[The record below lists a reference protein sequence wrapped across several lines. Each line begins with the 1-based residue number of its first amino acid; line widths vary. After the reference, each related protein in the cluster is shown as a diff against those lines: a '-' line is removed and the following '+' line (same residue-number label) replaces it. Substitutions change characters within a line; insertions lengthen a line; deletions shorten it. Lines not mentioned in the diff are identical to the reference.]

1 MKFNI
6 GAVSPKTYKHRYNS
20 FNVTTCN
27 PIFVQPTFFRV
38 VMPNSKINCTFKQTL
53 RTLPMPF
60 PSFAN
65 VKICNKAFFVPIEDI
80 CDNFANLM
88 SEKPYTT
95 TKGSYVPKHLPFVS
109 CTILTDNIIKNDL
122 FCNAKYFKN
131 VVGPTSGAT
140 SAASLAPAKAVAS
153 TFDYNE
159 RFAPLFDN
167 VDIEKFTVSD
177 NLPVSKY
184 LDIRNQFIIDGV
196 DYFDTE
202 RVQAILDIK
211 RGVSSSSRPLRAA
224 AAGQEQHLITEL
236 DGYDYV
242 NVYNNVDLSDKI
254 HDAQGIQLTAQGAAV
269 VKILNGLGY
278 KFTRSD
284 DTSVNLMPLIAFY
297 KCWFESF
304 YPSRLED
311 FQETVAGKLIKKFQ
325 DNQIDFTNW
334 SDSQYS
340 TILYEFIDSL
350 GRCFISNPT
359 DFASMHMSSLNNGQ
373 SVDYSSLSVVPTRD
387 TLMSYEGTAFR
398 GFESGPFPIIS
409 EDSSTADISGF
420 SAYDVK
426 FLLWL
431 QKYINRDSIIGN
443 RIDLWMRSHLNS
455 EVYSR
460 LVARSK
466 VLGYSEFA
474 VNIGDVDST
483 AQTSDLTAN
492 EGAPL
497 GAYAGK
503 AVGSGEFNFKGSFS
517 TYGFVIV
524 LSWYECSTDVTQ
536 CVDPQLFA
544 TDKWTIPQAEL
555 DCMGYEVTPKS
566 AFYTDNG
573 ICAKGMKLYDNDY
586 ATNDKGFGFVPR
598 LSGFKTFRPVVN
610 GDLARRSMQN
620 SYLPF
625 VNRRF
630 LINNRFRYNGVVP
643 EVSMRCNNVPL
654 ASARWRWQNAEPSI
668 GGYDNIFAY
677 NNWSYYSNNGSFGL
691 GFPFNKATYI
701 DNIILYTSIDLM
713 EVNPLKPLSNSYDT
727 DILKDDGELTV
738 NNN

>member
-88 SEKPYTT
+88 SEKPYNTV
-95 TKGSYVPKHLPFVS
+95 KGSYVPKNLPFVS

-122 FCNAKYFKN
+122 LCNSKYFKN
-131 VVGPTSGAT
+131 IVGPTPSTAASG
-140 SAASLAPAKAVAS
+140 ASLAPAKAVAS
-153 TFDYNE
+153 TFDYTE
-159 RFAPLFDN
+159 RFAPLFDGL
-167 VDIEKFTVSD
+167 DIERFTRCD
-177 NLPVSKY
+177 ALPTSKY
-184 LDIRNQFIIDGV
+184 LEIRNKFIVDGV
-196 DYFDTE
+196 DYFDTD
-202 RVQAILDIK
+202 RVQAILDNK
-211 RGVSSSSRPLRAA
+211 RGVTSSSRPLRAA
-224 AAGQEQHLITEL
+224 ANAEEQHLVSEL

-242 NVYNNVDLSDKI
+242 NVYNTLDSTNEV

-278 KFTRSD
+278 KFTRCD
-284 DTSVNLMPLIAFY
+284 DTTVNLMPLIAFY

-311 FQETVAGKLIKKFQ
+311 FQETTAGQLIKKFQ
-325 DNQIDFTNW
+325 DNQIDFTKWNVPK
-334 SDSQYS
+334 YS
-340 TILYEFIDSL
+340 EILYEFIDSL

-359 DFASMHMSSLNNGQ
+359 DFASMHMATLNNSQTFDIDSLNPEPSFDGLKKYFYQ
-373 SVDYSSLSVVPTRD
+373 KPSLSDSTVPALD
-387 TLMSYEGTAFR
+387 TAHSYT
-398 GFESGPFPIIS
+398 
-409 EDSSTADISGF
+409 

-431 QKYINRDSIIGN
+431 QKYVNRDSIIGN

-455 EVYSR
+455 DVYSR
-460 LVARSK
+460 LVARSR
-466 VLGYSEFA
+466 VLGYSEFP

-483 AQTSDLTAN
+483 AQTSELTKDQ
-492 EGAPL
+492 GAPL

-503 AVGSGEFNFKGSFS
+503 AVGSGEFKFRGSFS

-524 LSWYECSTDVTQ
+524 LSWYECATDVTQ

-544 TDKWTIPQAEL
+544 VNKWAIPQPEL

-573 ICAKGMKLYDNDY
+573 ICAKGMNLYKDDY
-586 ATNDKGFGFVPR
+586 ATNSKGFGFVPR

-610 GDLARRSMQN
+610 GDLARRSLLN

-625 VNRRF
+625 VNRRY
-630 LINNRFRYNGVVP
+630 LINNRLQYNGVTP
-643 EVSMRCNNVPL
+643 TVSMQANKVPL
-654 ASARWRWQNAEPSI
+654 ASARWRWQNAEPVI

-677 NNWSYYSNNGSFGL
+677 NNWSAYANDGTFSFGQ
-691 GFPFNKATYI
+691 PFNKAPYV
-701 DNIILYTSIDLM
+701 DNVILYTSIDLM

>member
-88 SEKPYTT
+88 SEKPYSTDT
-95 TKGSYVPKHLPFVS
+95 GSYVPKNLPFVS
-109 CTILTDNIIKNDL
+109 CTILTDNIIKNPNL
-122 FCNAKYFKN
+122 SSSKYFKN
-131 VVGPTSGAT
+131 IVGPEPVFPS
-140 SAASLAPAKAVAS
+140 SSSPSKSVAS
-153 TFDYNE
+153 SNFDYNT

-167 VDIEKFTVSD
+167 VDIETFAPSD
-177 NLPVSKY
+177 NLSISKF
-184 LDIRNQFIIDGV
+184 LEIRNQFIVDGV

-202 RVQAILDIK
+202 RVQAILDHK
-211 RGVSSSSRPLRAA
+211 RGVSPSSSPSRAA
-224 AAGQEQHLITEL
+224 ANADEQHQITEL

-242 NVYNNVDLSDKI
+242 NVYNTSDASDTV
-254 HDAQGIQLTAQGAAV
+254 HDAQGILLSAQGAAV

-284 DTSVNLMPLIAFY
+284 DTTVNLMPLIAFY

-325 DNQIDFTNW
+325 ENKIDFTKWN
-334 SDSQYS
+334 DPQYS
-340 TILYEFIDSL
+340 TILYEFLDSL
-350 GRCFISNPT
+350 GKCFISNPT
-359 DFASMHMSSLNNGQ
+359 DFASMHMASLNNGQ
-373 SVDYSSLSVVPTRD
+373 STDDSNLSFDPSFSSPYSSDYHITSTNTTSKVAAID
-387 TLMSYEGTAFR
+387 TSQGEFT
-398 GFESGPFPIIS
+398 
-409 EDSSTADISGF
+409 
-420 SAYDVK
+420 AYDIK
-426 FLLWL
+426 LLLWL
-431 QKYINRDSIIGN
+431 QKYVNRDSIIGN

-455 EVYSR
+455 DVYSR
-460 LVARSK
+460 LVARSR

-492 EGAPL
+492 QGAPL

-503 AVGSGEFNFKGSFS
+503 AVGSGEFKFKGSFN

-544 TDKWTIPQAEL
+544 TNKWTIPQPEL
-555 DCMGYEVTPKS
+555 DCMGYEVTPQS

-573 ICAKGMKLYDNDY
+573 ICAKGMLKFQSDY
-586 ATNDKGFGFVPR
+586 ATNHKGFGFVPR

-610 GDLARRSMQN
+610 GDLARRSMIN

-625 VNRRF
+625 VNRRY
-630 LINNRFRYNGVVP
+630 LNNNSFYVGKTTVLLRANKVP
-643 EVSMRCNNVPL
+643 I
-654 ASARWRWQNAEPSI
+654 ASARWRWQNAEPVI

-677 NNWSYYSNNGSFGL
+677 NNWS
-691 GFPFNKATYI
+691 GFYHQDNFYDTSLPKEAYI

>member
-27 PIFVQPTFFRV
+27 PIFVQPSFFRV

-88 SEKPYTT
+88 SEKAYTT
-95 TKGSYVPKHLPFVS
+95 GTPKGSYVPKTLPFIS
-109 CTILTDNIIKNDL
+109 CTILTDNIISNPAL
-122 FCNAKYFKN
+122 CTSQYFES
-131 VVGPTSGAT
+131 VLPSTGD
-140 SAASLAPAKAVAS
+140 SAISASPARVSAPAFNYA
-153 TFDYNE
+153 E
-159 RFAPLFDN
+159 RFAPLFDDID
-167 VDIEKFTVSD
+167 VDTFAPCD
-177 NLPVSKY
+177 ALPVSKF
-184 LDIRNQFIIDGV
+184 LEIRSKFVVDGV
-196 DYFDTE
+196 DYFDTA
-202 RVQAILDIK
+202 RVQTILDNK
-211 RGVSSSSRPLRAA
+211 RGVVSSSSRPLRAA
-224 AAGQEQHLITEL
+224 PDASVTLDEL
-236 DGYDYV
+236 DGFDYV
-242 NVYNNVDLSDKI
+242 NLYSDVVSSATGDI
-254 HDAQGIQLTAQGAAV
+254 IQHAQGIRLTSQGAAV

-278 KFTRSD
+278 KFTRQD
-284 DTSVNLMPLIAFY
+284 DTSVNLLPLIAFY

-311 FQETVAGKLIKKFQ
+311 FQETIAGELIKHFQ
-325 DNQIDFTNW
+325 NNEVDFTQWNTEPYK
-334 SDSQYS
+334 SN
-340 TILYEFIDSL
+340 IFKFIGEL
-350 GRCFISNPT
+350 GKCFISNPT
-359 DFASMHMSSLNNGQ
+359 DFASMHMATLNNAQ
-373 SVDYSSLSVVPTRD
+373 TTDISKLSVVPSLNNLD
-387 TLMSYEGTAFR
+387 IQEGHYSLNLEDGRVPQITEDASNADRQAF
-398 GFESGPFPIIS
+398 
-409 EDSSTADISGF
+409 T
-420 SAYDVK
+420 AYDVK

-431 QKYINRDSIIGN
+431 QKYVNRDSIIGN

-455 EVYSR
+455 DVYSR
-460 LVARSK
+460 LVARSR
-466 VLGYSEFA
+466 VLGYSEFP

-483 AQTSDLTAN
+483 AQTSELTAKL
-492 EGAPL
+492 GAPL

-503 AVGSGEFNFKGSFS
+503 AVGSGEFKFKGSFS

-524 LSWYECSTDVTQ
+524 LTWYECSTDVSQ

-544 TDKWTIPQAEL
+544 LNKWQIPQPEL

-573 ICAKGMKLYDNDY
+573 YSTKGMKVFVNSVT
-586 ATNDKGFGFVPR
+586 TNDKGFGFVPR

-610 GDLARRSMQN
+610 GDLARRSLQN

-625 VNRRF
+625 VNRRY
-630 LINNRFRYNGVVP
+630 LT
-643 EVSMRCNNVPL
+643 NVAITVDSGNYRVHPNLLPL
-654 ASARWRWQNAEPSI
+654 ASEKWRWQNAIPSI
-668 GGYDNIFAY
+668 GGYDNIFSY
-677 NNWSYYSNNGSFGL
+677 NNWSNLNVFDYSSMYLNNRS
-691 GFPFNKATYI
+691 NYI
-701 DNIILYTSIDLM
+701 DNVILYTSIDLL
-713 EVNPLKPLSNSYDT
+713 EINPLKPLSNSYDT

>member
-65 VKICNKAFFVPIEDI
+65 LKICNKAFFVPIEDI

-88 SEKPYTT
+88 SEKPYSTD
-95 TKGSYVPKHLPFVS
+95 KGSYVPKNLPYVS

-122 FCNAKYFKN
+122 LCNSKYFKN
-131 VVGPTSGAT
+131 IVGPTPSTAASG
-140 SAASLAPAKAVAS
+140 ASLAPAKAVAS
-153 TFDYNE
+153 SSFDYNE
-159 RFAPLFDN
+159 RFSPLFDGL
-167 VDIEKFTVSD
+167 DIERFTRCD
-177 NLPVSKY
+177 ALPTSKY
-184 LDIRNQFIIDGV
+184 LEIRNKFIIDGV
-196 DYFDTE
+196 DYFDTD
-202 RVQAILDIK
+202 RVQAILDNK
-211 RGVSSSSRPLRAA
+211 RGINSTSRPLRAA
-224 AAGQEQHLITEL
+224 ADGEEQHLVSEL

-242 NVYNNVDLSDKI
+242 NFYNTVDMTERV

-325 DNQIDFTNW
+325 ENQIDFTQWNNTTY
-334 SDSQYS
+334 SQ
-340 TILYEFIDSL
+340 ILYEFIDSL

-359 DFASMHMSSLNNGQ
+359 DFASMHMATLNNEQTIDDLGL
-373 SVDYSSLSVVPTRD
+373 SFVPSLTVPEIQD
-387 TLMSYEGTAFR
+387 TNTALPTTSKVPWL
-398 GFESGPFPIIS
+398 ETPI
-409 EDSSTADISGF
+409 

-426 FLLWL
+426 LLLWL
-431 QKYINRDSIIGN
+431 QKYVNRDSIIGN

-455 EVYSR
+455 DVYSR
-460 LVARSK
+460 LVARSH
-466 VLGYSEFA
+466 VLGYSEFPI
-474 VNIGDVDST
+474 NIGDVDST
-483 AQTSDLTAN
+483 AQTSELTKDQ
-492 EGAPL
+492 GAPL

-503 AVGSGEFNFKGSFS
+503 AVGSGEFKFKGSFN

-524 LSWYECSTDVTQ
+524 LSWYECATDVTQ

-544 TDKWTIPQAEL
+544 VNKWTIPQPEL

-573 ICAKGMKLYDNDY
+573 LCAKGMKVYKDDY

-598 LSGFKTFRPVVN
+598 LSGFKTFRPVIN
-610 GDLARRSMQN
+610 GDLSRRSMLN
-620 SYLPF
+620 SYMPF

-630 LINNRFRYNGVVP
+630 LINNRLQYNGVIP
-643 EVSMRCNNVPL
+643 NVDLLANRLPI
-654 ASARWRWQNAEPSI
+654 ASARWRWQNAEPLI

-677 NNWSYYSNNGSFGL
+677 NNWSALSNNGTFSF
-691 GFPFNKATYI
+691 GFPFNKAQYV
-701 DNIILYTSIDLM
+701 DNVILYTSIDLL

-738 NNN
+738 NND

>member
-38 VMPNSKINCTFKQTL
+38 VMPNSKINCSFKQTL

-88 SEKPYTT
+88 SEKPYST
-95 TKGSYVPKHLPFVS
+95 TKGTYVPKNLPFVS

-131 VVGPTSGAT
+131 IVGPTSGAST
-140 SAASLAPAKAVAS
+140 AKLAPAKAVAS
-153 TFDYNE
+153 SFDYNE

-184 LDIRNQFIIDGV
+184 LEIRNQFIIDGV

-202 RVQAILDIK
+202 RVQAILDNK
-211 RGVSSSSRPLRAA
+211 RGVTSSSPLRAA
-224 AAGQEQHLITEL
+224 AAGEEQHLITEL

-242 NVYNNVDLSDKI
+242 NVYNTVDMSDKI

-311 FQETVAGKLIKKFQ
+311 FQETSAGKLIKQFQ
-325 DNQIDFTNW
+325 ENQIDFTQWNNVK
-334 SDSQYS
+334 YS
-340 TILYEFIDSL
+340 EALYSFIDSL

-359 DFASMHMSSLNNGQ
+359 DFASMHMATLNNDQ
-373 SVDYSSLSVVPTRD
+373 SHDVNSLFVVPSEQETPFI
-387 TLMSYEGTAFR
+387 TNMSQPGVIGT
-398 GFESGPFPIIS
+398 
-409 EDSSTADISGF
+409 SSVPHLNTSDF
-420 SAYDVK
+420 SPTAYDIK

-431 QKYINRDSIIGN
+431 QKYVNRDSIIGN

-455 EVYSR
+455 DVYSR
-460 LVARSK
+460 LVARSR

-483 AQTSDLTAN
+483 AQTADLTAN

-503 AVGSGEFNFKGSFS
+503 AVGSGQFKFKGSFN

-544 TDKWTIPQAEL
+544 TNKWTIPQPEL

-573 ICAKGMKLYDNDY
+573 ICAKGMKLYNTDY

-598 LSGFKTFRPVVN
+598 LSGFKTLRPVVN
-610 GDLARRSMQN
+610 GDLARRSMES

-625 VNRRF
+625 VNRRY

-643 EVSMRCNNVPL
+643 EVSMLVNKVPI
-654 ASARWRWQNAEPSI
+654 ASARWRWQNAEPVI

-677 NNWSYYSNNGSFGL
+677 NNWSYYSNRGTFSFGS
-691 GFPFNKATYI
+691 PFNKAPYI

-713 EVNPLKPLSNSYDT
+713 EVNSLKPLSNSYDT
-727 DILKDDGELTV
+727 DILKDDGEITV

>member
-38 VMPNSKINCTFKQTL
+38 VMPNSKINCTFRQTL

-80 CDNFANLM
+80 CDNFSNLM
-88 SEKPYTT
+88 AEKPYNTVT
-95 TKGSYVPKHLPFVS
+95 GTYVPKNLPFVS
-109 CTILTDNIIKNDL
+109 CTILTDNIIKNTK
-122 FCNAKYFKN
+122 FVTSKYFKN
-131 VVGPTSGAT
+131 IVAPTS
-140 SAASLAPAKAVAS
+140 SAAASVASLAPSKAVAS
-153 TFDYNE
+153 SSFDYAE
-159 RFAPLFDN
+159 KFAPLFDG
-167 VDIEKFTVSD
+167 VDVEIFAPCDT
-177 NLPVSKY
+177 LPIPQY
-184 LDIRNQFIIDGV
+184 LEIRNKFIIDGV

-202 RVQAILDIK
+202 RVQAILDNK
-211 RGVSSSSRPLRAA
+211 RGVTSSSRPLRAA
-224 AAGQEQHLITEL
+224 STLDESHSLSEL

-242 NVYNNVDLSDKI
+242 NVYNTVDMSDKV
-254 HDAQGIQLTAQGAAV
+254 HDAQGFLFTAKGAAV

-284 DTSVNLMPLIAFY
+284 DTYVNLMPLIAYY

-325 DNQIDFTNW
+325 NNQIDYTKWNETE
-334 SDSQYS
+334 YS
-340 TILYEFIDSL
+340 SALYEFVDSL
-350 GRCFISNPT
+350 GDCFISNPT
-359 DFASMHMSSLNNGQ
+359 DFASMHMSSLNNEQ
-373 SVDYSSLSVVPTRD
+373 TYDISDLKVVPSD
-387 TLMSYEGTAFR
+387 
-398 GFESGPFPIIS
+398 SGIS
-409 EDSSTADISGF
+409 VSDFNSSFSTTSKVPVLSTDSVQPT
-420 SAYDVK
+420 AYDVK

-431 QKYINRDSIIGN
+431 QKYVNRDSIIGN

-455 EVYSR
+455 DVYSR
-460 LVARSK
+460 LVSRSH
-466 VLGYSEFA
+466 VLGYSEFPI
-474 VNIGDVDST
+474 NIGDVDST
-483 AQTSDLTAN
+483 AQTSELTTDQ
-492 EGAPL
+492 GAPL

-503 AVGSGEFNFKGSFS
+503 AVGSGEFNFKGSFN

-524 LSWYECSTDVTQ
+524 LSWYECATDVTQ

-544 TDKWTIPQAEL
+544 VNKWSIPQPEL

-566 AFYTDNG
+566 AFYTDNN
-573 ICAKGMKLYDNDY
+573 ICVKGMRLYANDHPNN
-586 ATNDKGFGFVPR
+586 TKGFGFVPR

-610 GDLARRSMQN
+610 GDLSRRSMIN
-620 SYLPF
+620 SYMPF
-625 VNRRF
+625 VNRRY
-630 LINNRFRYNGVVP
+630 LINNSFRYNNVATDVEILANKVP
-643 EVSMRCNNVPL
+643 ISSP
-654 ASARWRWQNAEPSI
+654 RWRWQNAEPII

-677 NNWSYYSNNGSFGL
+677 NNWSTYSNNG
-691 GFPFNKATYI
+691 TYVPWEPWAGVEAPYV
-701 DNIILYTSIDLM
+701 DNVILYTSIKLM
-713 EVNPLKPLSNSYDT
+713 EVTPLKPLSNSYDT
-727 DILKDDGELTV
+727 DILKDDGEITV

>member
-6 GAVSPKTYKHRYNS
+6 GAVSPKTYKHRYSS

-38 VMPNSKINCTFKQTL
+38 VMPNSKINCSFKQTL

-88 SEKPYTT
+88 SEKPYNTVS
-95 TKGSYVPKHLPFVS
+95 GPYVPKNLPFVS
-109 CTILTDNIIKNDL
+109 CTILTDNIIKNPK
-122 FCNAKYFKN
+122 FCKTKYFKN
-131 VVGPTSGAT
+131 IVGPTSSVAV
-140 SAASLAPAKAVAS
+140 ASSAPAKVVAS

-167 VDIEKFTVSD
+167 VDVETFVPCD
-177 NLPVSKY
+177 NLPTSTF
-184 LDIRNQFIIDGV
+184 LAIRNKFIVDGV
-196 DYFDTE
+196 DYFDSE
-202 RVQAILDIK
+202 RVQAILDNK
-211 RGVSSSSRPLRAA
+211 RGVSSSRPLRSASNDT
-224 AAGQEQHLITEL
+224 EQHSVTEL

-242 NVYNNVDLSDKI
+242 NVYNNVDMSADVK
-254 HDAQGIQLTAQGAAV
+254 DAQGILLTAQGAAV

-311 FQETVAGKLIKKFQ
+311 FQETIAGKLIKKFQ
-325 DNQIDFTNW
+325 ENQIDYTKWN
-334 SDSQYS
+334 DTQYS
-340 TILYEFIDSL
+340 QILYDFLDSL
-350 GRCFISNPT
+350 GRCFVSNPT
-359 DFASMHMSSLNNGQ
+359 DFASMHTATLNNGQ
-373 SVDYSSLSVVPTRD
+373 SVDITNLSVVPSMHTLNIAESNSVLDQSLGKVPVIDDDAPNAD
-387 TLMSYEGTAFR
+387 TPT
-398 GFESGPFPIIS
+398 
-409 EDSSTADISGF
+409 F
-420 SAYDVK
+420 SAYDLK

-443 RIDLWMRSHLNS
+443 RIDMWMRSHLNS
-455 EVYSR
+455 DVYSR
-460 LVARSK
+460 LVARSR

-483 AQTSDLTAN
+483 AQTSELTAKQ
-492 EGAPL
+492 GAPL

-503 AVGSGEFNFKGSFS
+503 AVGSGEFKFKGSFN
-517 TYGFVIV
+517 TYGFVFV

-544 TDKWTIPQAEL
+544 TNKWTIPQPEL

-573 ICAKGMKLYDNDY
+573 ICAKGMRLFADVN

-610 GDLARRSMQN
+610 GDLARRSMLYN
-620 SYLPF
+620 YMPF
-625 VNRRF
+625 VNHRYLLNNKF
-630 LINNRFRYNGVVP
+630 IINDNSTKVVM
-643 EVSMRCNNVPL
+643 STNNVPV
-654 ASARWRWQNAEPSI
+654 ASSRWRWQNADPAI

-677 NNWSYYSNNGSFGL
+677 NNWSAFATNGLFDPWHSL
-691 GFPFNKATYI
+691 GDANYI

-713 EVNPLKPLSNSYDT
+713 EVNALKPLSNSYDT

>member
-88 SEKPYTT
+88 SEKPYNTVS
-95 TKGSYVPKHLPFVS
+95 GSYVPKNLPFVS
-109 CTILTDNIIKNDL
+109 CTILTDNIIKNPN
-122 FCNAKYFKN
+122 FCKVVYLKN
-131 VVGPTSGAT
+131 IVAPTDGPVIPPGGPLTPSP
-140 SAASLAPAKAVAS
+140 APSKVNPS
-153 TFDYNE
+153 SSFDYAD
-159 RFAPLFDN
+159 RFSPLFDN
-167 VDIEKFTVSD
+167 VDIVTFAPCDT
-177 NLPVSKY
+177 LPVSKY
-184 LDIRNQFIIDGV
+184 LEIRNQFIVDGV

-202 RVQAILDIK
+202 RVQAILDNK
-211 RGVSSSSRPLRAA
+211 RGVSSSSRPLRAVSNSD
-224 AAGQEQHLITEL
+224 EQHLVSEL

-242 NVYNNVDLSDKI
+242 SLFNNTESSDTV
-254 HDAQGIQLTAQGAAV
+254 HDASCVLLTAQGAAV

-284 DTSVNLMPLIAFY
+284 DTTVNLMPLIAFY

-325 DNQIDFTNW
+325 ENQIDFTNW
-334 SDSQYS
+334 ADPKYSQ
-340 TILYEFIDSL
+340 ILYEFIDSL

-359 DFASMHMSSLNNGQ
+359 DFASMHMSTLNNEQ
-373 SVDYSSLSVVPTRD
+373 SVDISNLAISPSIATPSTQEYQQGTTTNHSAVPVIPAD
-387 TLMSYEGTAFR
+387 TFT
-398 GFESGPFPIIS
+398 
-409 EDSSTADISGF
+409 
-420 SAYDVK
+420 AYDVK

-503 AVGSGEFNFKGSFS
+503 AIGSGEFKFKGSFS

-544 TDKWTIPQAEL
+544 TNKWTIPQAEL
-555 DCMGYEVTPKS
+555 DCMGYEVTPQS

-573 ICAKGMKLYDNDY
+573 LCAKGMLKYQTDY

-610 GDLARRSMQN
+610 GDLSRRSMAN

-625 VNRRF
+625 VNRRY
-630 LINNRFRYNGVVP
+630 LKNNSLYFNGISPMVLLRANKVP
-643 EVSMRCNNVPL
+643 I
-654 ASARWRWQNAEPSI
+654 ASARWRWQNAESVI

-677 NNWSYYSNNGSFGL
+677 NNWSGYYHKENFFDTSLPKDN
-691 GFPFNKATYI
+691 YV